1 MFKPGVVRLVAAAI
15 AAIGLHA
22 FILMLLPSQHAMT
35 MGNQQGTLQVE
46 LLAADS
52 LSTDQAKVD
61 NSKEDSSKAV
71 VAKIDMSKTFASKM
85 PPTQSSVSKPITTK
99 PINRIRVE
107 KSKQQPV
114 HATMQHS
121 TVKALAALS
130 QRSQSSVIA
139 IDRPDHVMVFAS
151 KAVQSVA
158 EMKSEEMMQGND
170 RVGLEGSP
178 SHSVY
183 PSHLSHPL
191 HSSSA
196 VATNNKT
203 AVAAVPKRVQTR
215 ILAEV
220 HYPRQARRHG
230 WQGRAEF
237 EFDVHQQSIQTITLL
252 ASTGYP
258 ILDRAAQRGLS
269 AVPHVSL
276 SNGLYRMP
284 VVFRLQ

>member
-15 AAIGLHA
+15 AAISLHA

-35 MGNQQGTLQVE
+35 VGNQQGTLQVE
-46 LLAADS
+46 LLAAEAT
-52 LSTDQAKVD
+52 ST
-61 NSKEDSSKAV
+61 SKSKSDVSKTDTSQSFVSRPVMSKA
-71 VAKIDMSKTFASKM
+71 SKQMRAET
-85 PPTQSSVSKPITTK
+85 P
-99 PINRIRVE
+99 
-107 KSKQQPV
+107 KQQPE
-114 HATMQHS
+114 HETRQHS
-121 TVKALAALS
+121 TAKLS
-130 QRSQSSVIA
+130 PTPLPTSQSSVIA
-139 IDRPDHVMVFAS
+139 TDQSDHVTVFTR

-158 EMKSEEMMQGND
+158 EMKPEEMMQGND
-170 RVGLEGSP
+170 RLGLEGSP

-183 PSHLSHPL
+183 PSHSSHPL

-237 EFDVHQQSIQTITLL
+237 EFDVHQKSIQTITLL

-269 AVPHVSL
+269 AMQHVSL

>member
-1 MFKPGVVRLVAAAI
+1 MVKPGVVRLVAAAI

-52 LSTDQAKVD
+52 LSTDQAK
-61 NSKEDSSKAV
+61 
-71 VAKIDMSKTFASKM
+71 IDTSKTFASKM
-85 PPTQSSVSKPITTK
+85 PPTLSSVSKPITTK
-99 PINRIRVE
+99 AINRRRVE

-130 QRSQSSVIA
+130 PRSQSSVIA

-158 EMKSEEMMQGND
+158 EMKPEEMMQGND
-170 RVGLEGSP
+170 RLGLEGSP
-178 SHSVY
+178 SHS
-183 PSHLSHPL
+183 SHPL

-269 AVPHVSL
+269 EVQHVSL

>member
-1 MFKPGVVRLVAAAI
+1 MFKRGDVRLVAAAI
-15 AAIGLHA
+15 AAISLHA
-22 FILMLLPSQHAMT
+22 LVLMLLPSEHVMK
-35 MGNQQGTLQVE
+35 MGSQPGDLQIE
-46 LLAADS
+46 LLAAQAT
-52 LSTDQAKVD
+52 STNQ
-61 NSKEDSSKAV
+61 SKSDVSKMDTPQPFVFRPVMSKA
-71 VAKIDMSKTFASKM
+71 SKQMRAET
-85 PPTQSSVSKPITTK
+85 P
-99 PINRIRVE
+99 
-107 KSKQQPV
+107 KQQPE
-114 HATMQHS
+114 HETRQHS
-121 TVKALAALS
+121 TAKLS
-130 QRSQSSVIA
+130 PTSQSSVIA
-139 IDRPDHVMVFAS
+139 TDQSNQLNQSDQSDHVTVFTR

-158 EMKSEEMMQGND
+158 EMKRQEAPPANKEFVLQRSQAD
-170 RVGLEGSP
+170 L
-178 SHSVY
+178 SHS
-183 PSHLSHPL
+183 P
-191 HSSSA
+191 HSNTVVEA

-203 AVAAVPKRVQTR
+203 AVAAVPMRVQTR

-269 AVPHVSL
+269 AVQHVSL